1 MGIKNR
7 LLVESAKLKLPTQTG
22 QGRADLKAARDSL
35 PPLPNRPLKQTHAQ
49 NISRCIKKHTDRGR
63 GRRLMM
69 SRRRRRSRRRRSEN
83 RHRKME
89 P

>member
-1 MGIKNR
+1 M
-7 LLVESAKLKLPTQTG
+7 LVESAKLKLPTQTG

-35 PPLPNRPLKQTHAQ
+35 PSPLPNRPLKQTHAQ

-63 GRRLMM
+63 GRRMMM
-69 SRRRRRSRRRRSEN
+69 SRRRMRRRRRSEN
-83 RHRKME
+83 RNRKME